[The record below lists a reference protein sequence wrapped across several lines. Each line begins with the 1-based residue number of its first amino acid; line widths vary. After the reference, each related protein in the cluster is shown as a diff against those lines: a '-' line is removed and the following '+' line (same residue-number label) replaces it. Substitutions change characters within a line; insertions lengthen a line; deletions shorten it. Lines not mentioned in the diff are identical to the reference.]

1 MAPRPLASAAD
12 PTDDP
17 PPPRPPA
24 APRWGLAVLVVV
36 SLVMVAVAVTSR
48 SGGPDPE
55 HERDPL
61 ELADE
66 SELRQVVTGV
76 SGVIVASGPEA
87 EAERIRALELIR
99 PRSPG
104 AADLRDSCVTLYRDT
119 HEADRLLR
127 EGRALM
133 PAGDGGVPPEL
144 RGRIAGIIERS
155 RQLITEANESRDR
168 CNALYLAAARRL
180 RIEPARRPR

>member
-1 MAPRPLASAAD
+1 MAPATDSR
-12 PTDDP
+12 DDP
-17 PPPRPPA
+17 PPPRPP
-24 APRWGLAVLVVV
+24 RWGLAVL
-36 SLVMVAVAVTSR
+36 LVLAFVLVAVAVTSR

-66 SELRQVVTGV
+66 GELRAVVTGV
-76 SGVIVASGPEA
+76 SGIIVAREPAA
-87 EAERIRALELIR
+87 EAERIAALEQLR
-99 PRSPG
+99 PRTPG
-104 AADLRDSCVTLYRDT
+104 AADLRDSCATLYRDT

-127 EGRALM
+127 EGRGLM

-144 RGRIAGIIERS
+144 RARIAEIIERS
-155 RQLITEANESRDR
+155 RRLITEANESRDR